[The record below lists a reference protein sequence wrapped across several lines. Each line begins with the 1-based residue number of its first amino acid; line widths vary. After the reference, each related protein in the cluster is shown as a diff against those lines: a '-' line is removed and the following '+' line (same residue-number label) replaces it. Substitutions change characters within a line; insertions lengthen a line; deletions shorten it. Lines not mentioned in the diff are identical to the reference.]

1 VVRFSSWF
9 DFVMGHLWLGLGAW
23 RRAISRFERAAA
35 RRPGWAA
42 PLAALALHHAR
53 KERPPQALAAF
64 RRALE
69 ADRPWVEGNIYAMR
83 ALARVFLRRA
93 EEVEKSGR
101 VDIAR
106 GLIEEMLALDLRR
119 VPSELRFELTRRQ
132 EHLRQRSA
140 A

>member
-1 VVRFSSWF
+1 
-9 DFVMGHLWLGLGAW
+9 
-23 RRAISRFERAAA
+23 
-35 RRPGWAA
+35 
-42 PLAALALHHAR
+42 
-53 KERPPQALAAF
+53 
-64 RRALE
+64 
-69 ADRPWVEGNIYAMR
+69 MR